1 MCLSSCSKYHKI
13 LEIISCLG
21 GKREGRKGIQSSIIE
36 PQLLLLSDSPC
47 EQIMKVTQRM
57 SPLGMLAFAVV
68 AVGVLSFI
76 TGAPLVSLTPA
87 LAQETTNATTT
98 DSTTTTTANATSPET
113 EATPEEE
120 AGTETTPPAMTEEHE
135 HTSNE
140 TATGGTTTVRDSV
153 LALLSDQT
161 IPASGFIHLYDTSP
175 YSIINGHVAAKIPCD
190 DESAPLL
197 NIIVG
202 AAPQFTP
209 APLELVANLST
220 AGELCLYHVDLP
232 APGPEQQAN
241 TTNTT
246 TTAAAANTTA
256 TAAIITDIAIQNP
269 GDEDITLPSTSTVV
283 IGINEIEKGA
293 HTHEEGE

>member
-68 AVGVLSFI
+68 AVGVLAFI
-76 TGAPLVSLTPA
+76 TGAPLASLTPA

-98 DSTTTTTANATSPET
+98 DTTTTTANATSPET
-113 EATPEEE
+113 EATPEGGG
-120 AGTETTPPAMTEEHE
+120 AETTPSMTEEHE

-140 TATGGTTTVRDSV
+140 TATEGTTTVRDSV
-153 LALLSDQT
+153 FALLADQT
-161 IPASGFIHLYDTSP
+161 IPAGSYIHFYDTTP
-175 YSIINGHVAAKIPCD
+175 YSIKNGHVAAKIPCD
-190 DESAPLL
+190 DESAPEH
-197 NIIVG
+197 NILVG
-202 AAPQFTP
+202 AAPELTP
-209 APLELVANLST
+209 VPLELVANLS
-220 AGELCLYHVDLP
+220 APGELCLYHVDLP
-232 APGPEQQAN
+232 PPGPEQQAN

-246 TTAAAANTTA
+246 TTTSAANTTT
-256 TAAIITDIAIQNP
+256 TAMITDIAIQNP

-283 IGINEIEKGA
+283 IGVNEIEKGA
-293 HTHEEGE
+293 HGHEEGEG